1 MENNENRGFGNNPNH
16 PNQPNQKP
24 NGKRRF
30 NLMWVYAILAIVL
43 IGVNFFGRGSR
54 TPQEDIDQ
62 GKFIELLE
70 KQQIQRIDL
79 VNNKEA
85 EVYLNQKGLS
95 EYFPEVTPDAEGT
108 TTTPS
113 YTFRIGDLGRF
124 EEMVE
129 NVQKEKEIKTPVYI
143 NNVERKSWVSDFL
156 IGWLPFIILIVI
168 WVIIMRGMGR
178 GMGGGGGA
186 GSIFN
191 IGKSRAQLY
200 DKNTSVNVTFKDV
213 AGLEE
218 AKVEIM
224 EGVDFLKNPEKYT
237 KLGGKIPKGVLLVG
251 PPGTG
256 KTLLA
261 KSVAGEANVPFF
273 SLSGSDF
280 VEMFVGVGASRVRDL
295 FNNAKQKAPCIIFI
309 DEIDAIGR
317 ARGKSA
323 ITGGNDERES
333 TLNQLLT
340 EMDGFGTNSGV
351 IVLAATNR
359 ADILDKALLRAGR
372 FDRQIYVE
380 LPDIVGRKEIFEVH
394 MRGLKLGNDVD
405 KVFLAKQTPGFSGAD
420 IANVCNEAALMAAR
434 KGKEEIDK
442 QDFLDAVDRIIGG
455 LEKKNKIITAEEKKV
470 IAFHEAGHATTSWLL
485 QYAHPLVKVTIVP
498 RGKSLGAAWYL
509 PEERQI
515 TTKEQMYHEMIAT
528 LGGRAAEQVVFGQI
542 STGALSDLEKVT
554 KQAFAMVT
562 YYGLDDEI
570 GNISYYDSTGQQDYS
585 LTKPYSEKTAETI
598 DREVS
603 KMVEKAYQEAIAI
616 LTEHREGLAQLANKL
631 IEEEVIFGEDLE
643 RIFGKRPW
651 GNSEDEKLKDALLK
665 AAENEPDS
673 QPNNEPENA

>member
-224 EGVDFLKNPEKYT
+224 EVVDFLKNPEKYT

-405 KVFLAKQTPGFSGAD
+405 KDFLPEPKD
-420 IANVCNEAALMAAR
+420 
-434 KGKEEIDK
+434 DK
-442 QDFLDAVDRIIGG
+442 QADFLDVCVHAYDSIEDETNDRIIGG
-455 LEKKNKIITAEEKKV
+455 LEKKNKIITPEEKKV

-498 RGKSLGAAWYL
+498 RGNSLGAAWYL

-562 YYGLDDEI
+562 YYGLDEEI
-570 GNISYYDSTGQQDYS
+570 GNRSYYDSSGQQDYS

-598 DREVS
+598 DKEVS
-603 KMVEKAYQEAIAI
+603 KLIEKAYQEAIAI
-616 LTEHREGLAQLANKL
+616 LTDHRDGLSQLANKL
-631 IEEEVIFGEDLE
+631 IEA
-643 RIFGKRPW
+643 
-651 GNSEDEKLKDALLK
+651 EDEKLKDAALK
-665 AAENEPDS
+665 AADK
-673 QPNNEPENA
+673 EPENA